1 MSKTYRPYNPDQLFL
16 LPPSLKDWLPEGHLA
31 YFVSDLV
38 DQLDLSA
45 IEQVYEREER
55 GYPPYHPRMMVKVLL
70 YAECVGVR
78 SSRKIENRL
87 VEDVA
92 FRVLA
97 AGNTPSFRTVA
108 EFRSRHLKELSG
120 LFAQILTVCWKSGLV
135 SLKHVALDGTKIK
148 ANASKHK
155 AMSYGRMKETRARLE
170 KEILERFRSNER
182 LDEEEDRKFG
192 FDKRG
197 DELPEDLVIREKR
210 LAKIKEAMAALEEEA
225 RTEEEAAKP
234 LDAGQPAE
242 TATTP
247 SRKKRG
253 PKPKNPP
260 GTPKDKDQR
269 NFTDPDSRIMKNS
282 DKAFIQSYNAQ
293 AIVDS
298 KSQIVVAA
306 DLTNKATDV
315 THLPDMVKQIELN
328 LNRKPREL
336 SADAGYFSEKNVTFL
351 EKRKIN
357 AYIPPDKQKHSESA
371 EPAPRGRIPAGLS
384 CKERMRRKLRTVR
397 GRKAYALRKQIVEPV
412 FGQVKTVQG
421 IRQFL
426 LRGKPKVR
434 AEWLIACTAH
444 NILKLFRFGK
454 QANMAVLC
462 PT

>member
-1 MSKTYRPYNPDQLFL
+1 MSKTYRPYNPNQMFL

-78 SSRKIENRL
+78 SSRKIEKRL

-92 FRVLA
+92 FRVLG
-97 AGNTPSFRTVA
+97 AGNTPSFRTIA
-108 EFRSRHLKELSG
+108 EFRSRHLKELAG
-120 LFAQILTVCWKSGLV
+120 LFAQVLTVCWKSGLV
-135 SLKHVALDGTKIK
+135 SLKHVALDGTKIR

-170 KEILERFRSNER
+170 KEIEERFRSNER

-225 RTEEEAAKP
+225 RAEEEAAKSV
-234 LDAGQPAE
+234 DAGQPAE

-253 PKPKNPP
+253 PKPKDPP
-260 GTPKDKDQR
+260 GTPKDKAQR

-282 DKAFIQSYNAQ
+282 DKAFIQAYNAQ
-293 AIVDS
+293 AIVDGE
-298 KSQIVVAA
+298 SQVIIAA
-306 DLTNKATDV
+306 DLTNKASDV
-315 THLPDMVKQIELN
+315 THLPDMVKQVESN

-351 EKRKIN
+351 EKRKIA
-357 AYIPPDKQKHSESA
+357 AYIPPDKQKHSASV
-371 EPAPRGRIPAGLS
+371 EPPPRGRIPASLS
-384 CKERMRRKLRTVR
+384 CKDRMRRKLRTVR
-397 GRKAYALRKQIVEPV
+397 GRKTYALRKQIVEPV

-421 IRQFL
+421 VRQFL
-426 LRGKPKVR
+426 LRSKLKVR
-434 AEWLIACTAH
+434 AEWLIVCTAH
-444 NILKLFRFGK
+444 NILKLFRSGK
-454 QANMAVLC
+454 PANTAVLC

>member
-1 MSKTYRPYNPDQLFL
+1 MN
-16 LPPSLKDWLPEGHLA
+16 
-31 YFVSDLV
+31 
-38 DQLDLSA
+38 
-45 IEQVYEREER
+45 
-55 GYPPYHPRMMVKVLL
+55 
-70 YAECVGVR
+70 
-78 SSRKIENRL
+78 
-87 VEDVA
+87 
-92 FRVLA
+92 
-97 AGNTPSFRTVA
+97 
-108 EFRSRHLKELSG
+108 
-120 LFAQILTVCWKSGLV
+120 
-135 SLKHVALDGTKIK
+135 
-148 ANASKHK
+148 
-155 AMSYGRMKETRARLE
+155 ETRARLE

-197 DELPEDLVIREKR
+197 DELPE
-210 LAKIKEAMAALEEEA
+210 
-225 RTEEEAAKP
+225 EEAARSA
-234 LDAGQPAE
+234 DAGQPAE
-242 TATTP
+242 AASTP
-247 SRKKRG
+247 PRKKRG
-253 PKPKNPP
+253 PKPKYPP

-282 DKAFIQSYNAQ
+282 DKAFIQAYNAQ

-306 DLTNKATDV
+306 DLTNKAADV
-315 THLPDMVKQIELN
+315 THLPDVVRQIELN

-357 AYIPPDKQKHSESA
+357 AYIPPDKQKHSAPA
-371 EPAPRGRIPAGLS
+371 EPAPRGRIPSGLS

-397 GRKAYALRKQIVEPV
+397 GREAHALRKQIVEPV

-434 AEWLIACTAH
+434 AEWLIVCTAH
-444 NILKLFRFGK
+444 NILKLFRSGR